1 MADTKIKTIVDH
13 IGRTVVGKVTK
24 DTKESITLYNPV
36 IIHVQPDPQ
45 SGQLQVQSFPY
56 IFMEFLKDKDKN
68 NWTFAKSAISVSDV
82 ELDERIITQYEN
94 INNPQPP
101 IQETQQG
108 AGQEPEV
115 IKLFDDEEEVTSTQP
130 PAAHTC
136 CDTSSSSSSSCDTSS
151 SCC

>member
-13 IGRTVVGKVTK
+13 IGRTVVGKSTKETK
-24 DTKESITLYNPV
+24 DSITLFNPV

-68 NWTFAKSAISVSDV
+68 NWTFDKSAISVSDV

-101 IQETQQG
+101 IQEPQQG
-108 AGQEPEV
+108 TGQEPEV
-115 IKLFDDEEEVTSTQP
+115 IKLFDDEEEVNTTKP
-130 PAAHTC
+130 PAATK
-136 CDTSSSSSSSCDTSS
+136 
-151 SCC
+151 